1 MRGGA
6 SPCPPPIT
14 CCAPRPHCPSPL
26 LPQRYPISGYI
37 KLPYA
42 LQPFVQLPIMD
53 HVVVVAKPSGDVSGG
68 LEKYREVRH
77 QAGWAGWGCCLCSG
91 GLEQYRE
98 VPAARGTRQGGVATD
113 GRSEHWRA
121 YLPRQ
126 AEGWLAWA
134 PPPPPR
140 LAGGP
145 QAGAC
150 GGPHLCCDRR
160 AWQEDQRQRLPVDRG
175 GCARVARTGPR
186 VPGVARTGLAARRR
200 RCTRG
205 LLGLADVMA
214 GRGQPA
220 CRTQAAELPP
230 VGCIGTASPEWIRSC
245 RWPTSSSWKSAG

>member
-1 MRGGA
+1 
-6 SPCPPPIT
+6 
-14 CCAPRPHCPSPL
+14 
-26 LPQRYPISGYI
+26 
-37 KLPYA
+37 
-42 LQPFVQLPIMD
+42 MD

-98 VPAARGTRQGGVATD
+98 VRQHEVPDWGVWRLTG
-113 GRSEHWRA
+113 GRSTGGRTRLA
-121 YLPRQ
+121 KVKG
-126 AEGWLAWA
+126 GWPG